1 MKTNGLK
8 FNFIFCISI
17 RKRRRCNMKD
27 FELLIYNTPTEDVKV
42 NVVLK
47 DETIWATQKAMA
59 TLFGVQVAAISKH
72 VKHIF
77 DSGELDPSTTI
88 SKMETVVQR
97 GFRGQISEEIDF
109 YNLDMIIS
117 VGYRISSG
125 RATQFR
131 IWATSVLKEY
141 IKKGFVLNDER
152 MKNGG
157 AIFGKD
163 YFRELLERVRSIRAS
178 ERRIW
183 QQITDIYAECSID
196 YDKSAPTTKDFYAM
210 VQNKFHYAIAGK
222 TAAEIVYE
230 RADRTKEN
238 MGLTTWKNSPDGRI
252 LKSDVSI
259 AKNYLEEKDIRR
271 LERAVSGYFD
281 YIEDL
286 IERENTFTMEQFAA
300 SVNEFLAFRRYEILP
315 DHSKGLISHE
325 QAKKKAESEYI
336 EFNKT
341 QKIVS
346 DFDKEVNQLLEGKK

>member
-1 MKTNGLK
+1 MS
-8 FNFIFCISI
+8 SI
-17 RKRRRCNMKD
+17 YLTRAK
-27 FELLIYNTPTEDVKV
+27 
-42 NVVLK
+42 
-47 DETIWATQKAMA
+47 
-59 TLFGVQVAAISKH
+59 
-72 VKHIF
+72 
-77 DSGELDPSTTI
+77 LDPSTTVTKI
-88 SKMETVVQR
+88 ETVVQR